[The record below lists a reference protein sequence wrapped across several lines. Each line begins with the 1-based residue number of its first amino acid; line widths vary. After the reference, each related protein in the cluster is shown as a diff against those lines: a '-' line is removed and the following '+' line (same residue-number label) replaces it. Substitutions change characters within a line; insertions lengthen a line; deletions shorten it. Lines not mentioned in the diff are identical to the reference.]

1 MVPYYWSFCTVWNQ
15 QINDSTLLP
24 SGSIGDLTFS
34 FSNHVITV
42 NGSNPNTQF
51 SDSVLSS
58 IYVQIIKGHKY
69 YLPGYS
75 INSGTYVQIFSGSAG
90 NQTIGYDT
98 IYTPS
103 WSDSSALIRYRVLG
117 GTVMNNV
124 KVVFQLFDL
133 TQMFGAGNEPTTVEA
148 FKRLF
153 PAEYYAY
160 DPGSLLNVNPTT
172 LRTVGFNQFN
182 PSDKYAHV
190 LGGMKYEVTGTY
202 GSLSFKKDKESST
215 SSAVT
220 VSATTEN
227 QSGNTIDS
235 YQGFTPESDGWVY
248 ASAGNDADTNIHLVW
263 SGYKNGSD
271 NYEPYWQSNLDLS
284 WIRSIEYNG
293 QALFPD
299 GLKGIGDVHDEV
311 TSTKAIKRIGSVNLG
326 DLTWGYNGDGYGTYF
341 QTSDLSTFGDGSHTA
356 CAYYTPDL
364 TFFSSLTDKT
374 IIAYNYWRRLCFR
387 DTSKNA
393 SNLVNGHAS
402 WLEGVMFYYELATPI
417 EVTFDEEKSLNY
429 REDDFGTEWLL
440 NESSGSTVPGMC
452 KPSDVSIMYQTN
464 LRDYL
469 RNLPSELD
477 TRFDAKANTQ
487 GYYPDLQVG
496 LSDNLYSPDGTTDN
510 DTWLFRTSAGNQD
523 IGTGFATL
531 QKLEGQSIVWSQPI
545 VDGENERS
553 LAISGTSLWQWLVYD
568 FVFSIN
574 HRYLIQFDAYQDDD
588 VDNKISVIF
597 GTTPDWGNSYLQPI
611 SNTLARYSILSK
623 PSVHNTDKLSLL
635 ARSGNGSDMPHA
647 TTIHISNVTAS
658 DLTQMFGSDANICD
672 ILGVANLTDSAN
684 QTVAIANFK
693 KLFPADYYPYSEP
706 KLLNFNPESLDTV
719 GFNLYNPETG
729 TAELPGETG
738 TPDFTDGKYCY
749 QITGTYTSIAAE
761 DGSTITPNANGYFNV
776 DKPQTVT
783 VVGGNDTDTCIH
795 LCWSGYRNGDYEAY
809 EQYGM
814 NLSWIR
820 DIEYTPEGETEP
832 VKLFPDGLKGVGSA
846 YDEVT
851 ATKAIKRIGSIDLGS
866 VNYTYYSDGAY
877 FVCSSIS
884 DRKYSND
891 LNQLTTIY
899 TTIGD
904 QSASAM
910 ANVANMSMSPNN
922 NNVSI
927 KFKNTSYTSNDTF
940 KAAMSGVTLYYELAT
955 PIEVT
960 FDQPKTLNYR
970 VNDFGTEK
978 FTAPEGATAPG
989 QYYPK
994 DVQIKY
1000 QDNLRDKVRNMEA
1013 NFVSFTTDQTESA
1026 TESQKAQARENIGM
1040 PALLNEKAN
1049 VNGAYP
1055 QLTAGNLIS
1064 DSSILRQFYYDKTA
1078 GEGNEIGSGH
1088 ATVNQ
1093 VRGNTIVWNEI
1104 IPNGNFSNGTSGW
1117 SSAGYGDMSVED
1129 NVLTYTLLDA
1139 SNSASRIETYHR
1151 IPANHICYMAC
1162 DYFCSK
1168 ETTANL
1174 LIENGNGVRA
1184 TIPANTWTR
1193 VHGISTSGTN
1203 VSTQRRF
1210 FAYNNSQGQLSDGDV
1225 ILYRDV
1231 ILVDLTQMF
1240 GLGKEPTAAQFEAM
1254 FPSHY
1259 YPQNEGTLISCG
1271 PTAVVSTGFNQ
1282 WDEQWELGTLD
1293 NDGNPSTSY
1302 NSIRSKEYIPVL
1314 PDTRYSTNGSYEI
1327 VIFFYD
1333 KNYNVLQYVPST
1345 GDASAYGKCADCY
1358 KNKPLFTTPSNTAYI
1373 RFRTAGESVTSYN
1386 SNICINISNP
1396 SKNGTYQPY
1405 TSDTLD
1411 LSWISEL
1418 TYNDGTSDVQMFP
1431 NGLCSA
1437 GTVYDEVTPTK
1448 AIKRVGSVDLG
1459 NMFWNY
1465 LDVFGTGRN
1474 LFVGN
1479 TPLGV
1484 KSATGFGDNFSYQI
1498 NSKGYTGT
1506 NATIL
1511 ATTDNT
1517 GIALKYDE
1525 QNRILLK
1532 DGIHDGT
1539 SLSQGHA
1546 SWLEEVMVYYE
1557 LATPIEIPLTK
1568 TLGYA
1573 VQPGGTEQLLPE
1585 NQPGQTPVTTQII
1598 MDVTYPLD
1606 AVGTLQ
1612 NLPNN
1617 YTSLQVMDNFASSL
1631 AQALT
1636 SAVGATTITRNSN
1649 GTWTITITP
1658 AS

>member
-1 MVPYYWSFCTVWNQ
+1 MDDRSNEQSPIIVADVNNILAQ
-15 QINDSTLLP
+15 QVVLTPQKVQFVFSLP
-24 SGSIGDLTFS
+24 SNSTAF
-34 FSNHVITV
+34 FVRR
-42 NGSNPNTQF
+42 NGRNRDYYMIPYIEQSLLNA
-51 SDSVLSS
+51 
-58 IYVQIIKGHKY
+58 IKGHKLY
-69 YLPGYS
+69 
-75 INSGTYVQIFSGSAG
+75 FSTDVLSVA
-90 NQTIGYDT
+90 YDT
-98 IYTPS
+98 MGGYT
-103 WSDSSALIRYRVLG
+103 WDNTCLIDLTKMFGSDAGIVSALGLDSVSDI
-117 GTVMNNV
+117 TANNGV
-124 KVVFQLFDL
+124 K
-133 TQMFGAGNEPTTVEA
+133 AIES
-148 FKRLF
+148 FKNLF

-215 SSAVT
+215 STAVT

-248 ASAGNDADTNIHLVW
+248 ASAGNDVDTNIHLVW

-311 TSTKAIKRIGSVNLG
+311 TSTKAIKRIGSV
-326 DLTWGYNGDGYGTYF
+326 
-341 QTSDLSTFGDGSHTA
+341 DLSA
-356 CAYYTPDL
+356 L
-364 TFFSSLTDKT
+364 TFTKMNQNYSSYASPLSNY
-374 IIAYNYWRRLCFR
+374 AYNANIKCNRYTTSSGVWADTIANGNIAPYLAQTNNIIIR
-387 DTSKNA
+387 DDNYSTSGLFMQYLQQQTQA
-393 SNLVNGHAS
+393 GTP
-402 WLEGVMFYYELATPI
+402 VMLYYELATPI

-531 QKLEGQSIVWSQPI
+531 QKLEGQSIVWNQYVNS
-545 VDGENERS
+545 S
-553 LAISGTSLWQWLVYD
+553 SSGTTLYGITYTKNDNGSYTINGSNTSGSSSYCFVSSD
-568 FVFSIN
+568 FSQIN
-574 HRYLIQFDAYQDDD
+574 GHRYLFKGGDDVVKIGGYMIEGLGFSGGD
-588 VDNKISVIF
+588 WVGTATSTGTQRVAFIVQTGRSVDNKTYYPQIF
-597 GTTPDWGNSYLQPI
+597 
-611 SNTLARYSILSK
+611 
-623 PSVHNTDKLSLL
+623 
-635 ARSGNGSDMPHA
+635 
-647 TTIHISNVTAS
+647 
-658 DLTQMFGSDANICD
+658 DLTKMFGSDAGIISALGLNSASD
-672 ILGVANLTDSAN
+672 ITDNYGAK
-684 QTVAIANFK
+684 AIQAFNR
-693 KLFPADYYPYSEP
+693 LFPVSMYSYDSGT
-706 KLLNFNPESLDTV
+706 LMNFNPESLDTV

-761 DGSTITPNANGYFNV
+761 DGTTITPNANGYFNV
-776 DKPQTVT
+776 DKSQTVT

-795 LCWSGYRNGDYEAY
+795 LCWSGYRNGDYEPY

-832 VKLFPDGLKGVGSA
+832 VKLFPDGLKGIGDV

-851 ATKAIKRIGSIDLGS
+851 ATKAIKRIGSVDMGTISWSVRSEEYGCYIGTVSDKAIVSFGIENLMCSKYVCDKAVYSGS
-866 VNYTYYSDGAY
+866 QVTAPDK
-877 FVCSSIS
+877 SIS
-884 DRKYSND
+884 NENNTNR
-891 LNQLTTIY
+891 IY
-899 TTIGD
+899 VKD
-904 QSASAM
+904 
-910 ANVANMSMSPNN
+910 
-922 NNVSI
+922 
-927 KFKNTSYTSNDTF
+927 TSYTTLSSF
-940 KAAMSGVTLYYELAT
+940 VSAMSGVTLYYELAT

-1026 TESQKAQARENIGM
+1026 TESQKAQARENLGM
-1040 PALLNEKAN
+1040 PVLLNEKAN

-1093 VRGNTIVWNEI
+1093 VRGNTIVWNQLVTYVTPQEYTQDGVTFVC
-1104 IPNGNFSNGTSGW
+1104 NGYEVTVST
-1117 SSAGYGDMSVED
+1117 D
-1129 NVLTYTLLDA
+1129 
-1139 SNSASRIETYHR
+1139 
-1151 IPANHICYMAC
+1151 
-1162 DYFCSK
+1162 
-1168 ETTANL
+1168 
-1174 LIENGNGVRA
+1174 ENGA
-1184 TIPANTWTR
+1184 TGNP
-1193 VHGISTSGTN
+1193 
-1203 VSTQRRF
+1203 
-1210 FAYNNSQGQLSDGDV
+1210 Y
-1225 ILYRDV
+1225 ILYNAPWIVGHRYFLRGCPAGGSNRTYSFQTGYASDTGSGVLWTCSTNLSYWPRIVVSEGTV
-1231 ILVDLTQMF
+1231 ITTPITFHPQMYDLTQMF
-1240 GLGKEPTAAQFEAM
+1240 GSTIANAMTIADFNKM
-1254 FPSHY
+1254 FPSQS
-1259 YPQNEGTLISCG
+1259 YPYNAGQLISCG
-1271 PTAVVSTGFNQ
+1271 PTAVVSTGFNL
-1282 WDEQWELGTLD
+1282 WDEEWELGAITSV
-1293 NDGNPSTSY
+1293 DGSNVPGTS
-1302 NSIRSKEYIPVL
+1302 SIRSKNFIKVSENTQYYFKQGISTMWVFEYDVNKSYL
-1314 PDTRYSTNGSYEI
+1314 GMMNNGSSFANDI
-1327 VIFFYD
+1327 KTTRNSTAFIRFGCHP
-1333 KNYNVLQYVPST
+1333 NYGTV
-1345 GDASAYGKCADCY
+1345 Y
-1358 KNKPLFTTPSNTAYI
+1358 KND
-1373 RFRTAGESVTSYN
+1373 
-1386 SNICINISNP
+1386 ICINFSDP
-1396 SKNGTYQPY
+1396 SRNGTYLPY
-1405 TSDTLD
+1405 QKDEQD

-1418 TYNDGTSDVQMFP
+1418 TYTPEGASEPVQMFP

-1437 GTVYDEVTPTK
+1437 GTVYDEITPTK
-1448 AIKRVGSVDLG
+1448 AIKRIGSVDLSTLSWTSG
-1459 NMFWNY
+1459 
-1465 LDVFGTGRN
+1465 
-1474 LFVGN
+1474 
-1479 TPLGV
+1479 
-1484 KSATGFGDNFSYQI
+1484 SYQ
-1498 NSKGYTGT
+1498 SLSTFWQAPFSGYKHPGT
-1506 NATIL
+1506 NGQKCNL
-1511 ATTDNT
+1511 VSQ
-1517 GIALKYDE
+1517 KYDITYTDYIYVNHTVGLFALSGLTT
-1525 QNRILLK
+1525 QNYAWASRP
-1532 DGIHDGT
+1532 DTTTPSGI
-1539 SLSQGHA
+1539 
-1546 SWLEEVMVYYE
+1546 VYYE
-1557 LATPIEIPLTK
+1557 LDTPIEIPLNK
-1568 TLGYA
+1568 NLGYA

-1636 SAVGATTITRNSN
+1636 SAVGATSITRNSN